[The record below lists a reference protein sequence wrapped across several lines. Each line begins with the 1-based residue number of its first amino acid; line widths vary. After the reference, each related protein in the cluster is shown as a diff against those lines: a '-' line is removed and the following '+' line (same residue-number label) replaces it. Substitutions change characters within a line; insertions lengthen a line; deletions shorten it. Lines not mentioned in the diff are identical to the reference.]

1 MPAMLGVFT
10 PPASYRSLVSCSHG
24 HVWGLPAFLGAVGEA
39 AVGTAPWHC
48 YHPKLS
54 GKGHGQISCHIS
66 RGTGGTECF
75 VLWPRRGEMGTIALW
90 VIFWSKRSSA
100 LRSFIESKMH

>member
-24 HVWGLPAFLGAVGEA
+24 HAWGLPAFLGAVGEA

-54 GKGHGQISCHIS
+54 GEGHG
-66 RGTGGTECF
+66 TDF
-75 VLWPRRGEMGTIALW
+75 L
-90 VIFWSKRSSA
+90 SS
-100 LRSFIESKMH
+100 LHGHWWH